1 MKTFAKISDAERE
14 VMMLIWKEG
23 SQPIIP
29 IIDTLSAKQD
39 WAPRT
44 IRTLVERLVKK
55 GALEAESD
63 GKRTLYSAKVT
74 MAACV
79 KQESRSFM
87 DRVFGGEPAAM
98 LVHLVKNSKLSPE
111 EIQELK
117 DILNAKGR

>member
-14 VMMLIWKEG
+14 VMMLIWEEG
-23 SQPIIP
+23 AQPIIA
-29 IIDTLSAKQD
+29 IIDALSAKQD

-55 GALEAESD
+55 GVLEAESD

-74 MAACV
+74 MQACV

-98 LVHLVKNSKLSPE
+98 LVHLVKNSKLSAA